1 MSKETEKE
9 VESPCVGVCTLDEAT
24 GFCLGCYRTADEIKN
39 WWDKTNPEKIAILK
53 QLDARMADSFD

>member
-1 MSKETEKE
+1 MSIDKEIET
-9 VESPCVGVCTLDEAT
+9 PCIGVCTMDEDT